1 MQEITESTRDTQL
14 DEELA
19 DVLIAISVIAKRLAR
34 KLQAVNQEE
43 VPQMGKMSE
52 LDAQFKELR
61 VCGETIIGIADALA
75 GMFSSPAKEDPPKK
89 AAKEE
94 PKVLTLEDVRH
105 QMTVIAQS
113 GFSAEVKALITKY
126 GARKLSDID
135 PSQYESLLKEA
146 DALGKPEVGADG

>member
-1 MQEITESTRDTQL
+1 
-14 DEELA
+14 
-19 DVLIAISVIAKRLAR
+19 
-34 KLQAVNQEE
+34 
-43 VPQMGKMSE
+43 MGKMSE
-52 LDAQFKELR
+52 LDAQIKELR
-61 VCGETIIGIADALA
+61 ICGETIIGIADALA
-75 GMFSSPAKEDPPKK
+75 GMFSASAEEETPKK

-94 PKVLTLEDVRH
+94 PKGLTLEDVRH

-146 DALGKPEVGADG
+146 DALGKSEVGADG

>member
-1 MQEITESTRDTQL
+1 
-14 DEELA
+14 
-19 DVLIAISVIAKRLAR
+19 
-34 KLQAVNQEE
+34 
-43 VPQMGKMSE
+43 MGKMSE
-52 LDAQFKELR
+52 LDAQIKELR

-75 GMFSSPAKEDPPKK
+75 GMFSSPAEEDPPKK

-135 PSQYESLLKEA
+135 HSQYESLLKEA
-146 DALGKPEVGADG
+146 DALGKSEVGADG

>member
-1 MQEITESTRDTQL
+1 
-14 DEELA
+14 
-19 DVLIAISVIAKRLAR
+19 
-34 KLQAVNQEE
+34 
-43 VPQMGKMSE
+43 MGKMSE
-52 LDAQFKELR
+52 LDAQIKELR

-75 GMFSSPAKEDPPKK
+75 GMFSSPAEEDPPKK

-146 DALGKPEVGADG
+146 DALGKSEVGADG

>member
-1 MQEITESTRDTQL
+1 
-14 DEELA
+14 
-19 DVLIAISVIAKRLAR
+19 
-34 KLQAVNQEE
+34 
-43 VPQMGKMSE
+43 MGKMSE
-52 LDAQFKELR
+52 LDAQIKELR

-75 GMFSSPAKEDPPKK
+75 GMFSSPAEGEPPKK
-89 AAKEE
+89 AVKEE

-146 DALGKPEVGADG
+146 DALGKSEVGADG